1 MARLHDEQGNLI
13 AYHQIPYSF
22 RSVPKAD
29 RDGILQDDYSSA
41 PSVVSPVAT
50 IPSAPGPSTLVNP
63 PTGTRRTVDASSQR
77 PAPVGYPRAPSTRH
91 PVQPMQYEGVGVQ
104 PSLFGGGSR
113 TDIQQ
118 QNAGDQPLLQ
128 KLAPIEGPT
137 RGGLNIVLIGTN
149 FPPWPNIVYARFGS
163 AVAATVCLSILLQP
177 LCSNTIL

>member
-29 RDGILQDDYSSA
+29 RDGILPDDYSSIPPVA
-41 PSVVSPVAT
+41 SPVAT
-50 IPSAPGPSTLVNP
+50 MPSAPGPSTFSNP
-63 PTGTRRTVDASSQR
+63 PTNTRRPVDAPSHR
-77 PAPVGYPRAPSTRH
+77 PAPIGGYPRPTNTRH
-91 PVQPMQYEGVGVQ
+91 PVPPMQYGGGEAQ
-104 PSLFGGGSR
+104 PSLFGGVSR

-118 QNAGDQPLLQ
+118 QGASDQILLQ
-128 KLAPIEGPT
+128 KVAPIEGPT

-163 AVAATVCLSILLQP
+163 AVAATVCLSVLL
-177 LCSNTIL
+177 